1 VSVRR
6 RWGTSLGAR
15 LLAGQL
21 LVVLAGSATL
31 AAVALAVAPG
41 RFHAH
46 IRDRLGVLPDDVAEH
61 LDMAFEQA
69 VLVALAVAVTAAVA
83 AAIAVSL
90 VATVRIARPVRAL
103 ADAAQRIAAGDHDVR
118 APVSDVDELGA
129 LAAAFNGMAASLEA
143 TERRRSELIADLEHE
158 LRTPLAAIEGYV
170 EGLSDGVVA
179 PERPTWDVLTDQTRR
194 LRRLVEDLGAV
205 SRAAERAADLR
216 LSRLDPAEI
225 VRSAVAAAEPAY
237 AAKGVL
243 LRADVT
249 GTLPRVAADA
259 ERMGEVLSNLL
270 DNALRHTPAGGTVTV
285 TAGRVPSGVRLTV
298 SDTGEGIDPHDR
310 SRVFDRFY
318 RGERSRA
325 RGAGAGSGI
334 GLTIARALV
343 DAHGGAIR
351 LDSAGLG
358 RGTRIDVDLPAVP
371 ACRSDRP

>member
-1 VSVRR
+1 
-6 RWGTSLGAR
+6 
-15 LLAGQL
+15 
-21 LVVLAGSATL
+21 
-31 AAVALAVAPG
+31 
-41 RFHAH
+41 
-46 IRDRLGVLPDDVAEH
+46 
-61 LDMAFEQA
+61 
-69 VLVALAVAVTAAVA
+69 VAVTAAVA

-103 ADAAQRIAAGDHDVR
+103 ADVAQRIAAGDHGVR
-118 APVSDVDELGA
+118 APVSGVDELGA
-129 LAAAFNGMAASLEA
+129 LAAAFNGMAASLET

-205 SRAAERAADLR
+205 SRASERAADLR
-216 LSRLDPAEI
+216 LRRVDPAEM
-225 VRSAVAAAEPAY
+225 VHSAVAAAEPAY

-243 LRADVT
+243 LRVHVG

-259 ERMGEVLSNLL
+259 ERIGEVLSNLL

-285 TAGRVPSGVRLTV
+285 TAERLPSGVRLTV
-298 SDTGEGIDPHDR
+298 SDTGEGIDPDER
-310 SRVFDRFY
+310 ARVFDRFY
-318 RGERSRA
+318 RGERSRV

-351 LDSAGLG
+351 LESAGLG
-358 RGTRIDVDLPAVP
+358 QGTRVEVELPAAP
-371 ACRSDRP
+371 SA